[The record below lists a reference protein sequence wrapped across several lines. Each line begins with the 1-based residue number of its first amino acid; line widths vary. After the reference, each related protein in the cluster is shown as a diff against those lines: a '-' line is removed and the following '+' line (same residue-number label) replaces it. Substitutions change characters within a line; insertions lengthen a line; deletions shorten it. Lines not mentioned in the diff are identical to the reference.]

1 MKEPSA
7 IIFDVQKFSIHDGPG
22 IRTVVFL
29 KGCPLRCRW
38 CHNPESHSVQPE
50 LFFNLE
56 KCSSCGKCVKV
67 CPQQAHRITQ
77 DGHHKF
83 NRAHCTICGKC
94 AEICPASALE
104 LCGKLMQVSEVL
116 TSVLKDRPYYENSG
130 GGMTL
135 SGGEP
140 MMQFKFTY
148 ALCEAARRTSG
159 IPHIAMETCGFAP
172 EDHYQ
177 QILPLIDLFLFDIK
191 TLDKEKHQ
199 QYTGVPLEPI
209 LRTLHFLDESGAELS
224 LRCPLI
230 PGLNDSET
238 ELERI
243 AELANTLHKV
253 QSIDL
258 EPYHPL
264 GEAKAQR
271 LGKTPKFTAP
281 FAPPNYA
288 EKIRS
293 FLQPLTTVPVRL
305 A

>member
-7 IIFDVQKFSIHDGPG
+7 IIFDIQKFSIHDGPG

-29 KGCPLRCRW
+29 KGCPLRCLW

-50 LFFNLE
+50 LFFNLT
-56 KCSSCGKCVKV
+56 KCTSCGKCVEA
-67 CPQQAHRITQ
+67 CPQQAHRITP
-77 DGHHKF
+77 DGRHEF
-83 NRAHCTICGKC
+83 DRTRCVVCGKC
-94 AEICPASALE
+94 AELCPASALE
-104 LCGKLMQVSEVL
+104 LCGKSMFVSEVL
-116 TSVLKDRPYYENSG
+116 ASVLKDRPYYENSD

-148 ALCEAARRTSG
+148 ALCETARRTPG
-159 IPHIAMETCGFAP
+159 IPNIAMETCGFAS
-172 EDHYQ
+172 EEHYR

-199 QYTGVPLEPI
+199 RYTGVPLEPI
-209 LRTLHFLDESGAELS
+209 LRTMRFLDKSGAKLS

-230 PGLNDSET
+230 PRLNDSET
-238 ELERI
+238 ELKRI

-253 QSIDL
+253 RSIDL

-264 GEAKAQR
+264 GEAKSQR
-271 LGKTPKFTAP
+271 LGKVPEFTAP
-281 FAPPNYA
+281 FAPSDYA

-293 FLQPLTTVPVRL
+293 FLQPLTAVTVRP